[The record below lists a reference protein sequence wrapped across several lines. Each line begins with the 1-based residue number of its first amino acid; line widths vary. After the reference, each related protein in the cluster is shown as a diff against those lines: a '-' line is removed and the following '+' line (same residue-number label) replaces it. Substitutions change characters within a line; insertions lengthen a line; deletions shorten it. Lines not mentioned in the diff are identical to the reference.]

1 MNYAEM
7 SDSDIAE
14 AVIKTIEL
22 DLGEYWLPSAT
33 GHGVV
38 IINDDDETVRT
49 FNPCKSPTDMWP
61 LIVENHISL
70 AFWSGEWEAD
80 CHAYWIDGA
89 EWQFDGYRHAN
100 PLRAVAIVYL
110 MMKEAGK

>member
-7 SDSDIAE
+7 SDAEIAE

-61 LIVENHISL
+61 LIVEGNIATLPYDRNGLWMAAGGGCRYH
-70 AFWSGEWEAD
+70 
-80 CHAYWIDGA
+80 HT
-89 EWQFDGYRHAN
+89 N
-100 PLRAVAIVYL
+100 PLRAAAIVYL
-110 MMKEAGK
+110 MMKGAGK